1 VPPVVTVTAL
11 TVKAAIAI
19 AAAAIALRVIC
30 VLLERKA
37 SSADKTLA
45 DAGLT
50 PLSAGWPSRACG

>member
-1 VPPVVTVTAL
+1 
-11 TVKAAIAI
+11 VKAAIAI

-45 DAGLT
+45 AASLT
-50 PLSAGWPSRACG
+50 PLSAG